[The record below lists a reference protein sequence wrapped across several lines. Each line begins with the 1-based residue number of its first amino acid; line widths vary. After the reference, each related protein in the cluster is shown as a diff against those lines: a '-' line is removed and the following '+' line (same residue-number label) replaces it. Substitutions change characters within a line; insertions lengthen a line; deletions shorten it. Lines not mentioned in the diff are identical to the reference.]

1 MKSLAAFFPPSLPLF
16 LAWKKSKASAGRE
29 KWDGRKKERGEGQ
42 QWINSTHEAGRM
54 TAETQLFLRTVLADM
69 LAPEAEA

>member
-1 MKSLAAFFPPSLPLF
+1 MHGGKE
-16 LAWKKSKASAGRE
+16 SKASAGRE
-29 KWDGRKKERGEGQ
+29 KWDGRKMEGGAQ

-69 LAPEAEA
+69 LNPEAPD